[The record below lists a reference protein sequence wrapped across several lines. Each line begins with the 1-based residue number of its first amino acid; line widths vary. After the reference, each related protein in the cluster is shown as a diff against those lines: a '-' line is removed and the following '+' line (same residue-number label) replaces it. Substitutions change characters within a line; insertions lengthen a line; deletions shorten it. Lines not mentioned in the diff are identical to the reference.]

1 VALPVV
7 ISEGIERLGTSLP
20 IIGPESAGTEVP
32 GIVSVLSAELAAPCA
47 DAASVGPKSDAATS
61 VDK

>member
-7 ISEGIERLGTSLP
+7 ISEGIERSLP

-32 GIVSVLSAELAAPCA
+32 GMGAVLSAAE
-47 DAASVGPKSDAATS
+47 
-61 VDK
+61 